1 MRLLQ
6 NKSYL
11 LFFVVALL
19 ARPLLW
25 AQPEFVENKGQ
36 WPEQVCFKTTLGAGT
51 LWTERD
57 ALTYTVYNPDEI
69 RTLHGASK
77 QEQTQ
82 ELHGHHY
89 RLKFLGSTGGA
100 PEFTHA
106 LPQRYHYFLGNN
118 PQHHARDCGVF
129 ARGNVSHVYPQV
141 DMVVYSSGNHL
152 KYDWIVQ
159 PGGNPDDI
167 RLSLEG
173 AEWQLRKSPEGVE
186 VVIETSVQT
195 IIEKQPFAYQLVN
208 GQMVEVPCDYRMRNN
223 VLSYEVGAYD
233 TSKPLVIDPEVAFS
247 TFIGSPANSWGF
259 TACDDSE
266 GNLIAGAAV
275 FAENYP
281 TTVGAFSSSFNGAA
295 ANYMDMAVSK
305 FSSDGSTLLYSTYIG
320 GSLQETPHSVV
331 VDSEDNIIL
340 FGATGSDDYPTLP
353 GAYQS
358 TFIGGP
364 SLSMQDFFV
373 SSHPNGCDM
382 FLAKFGIDGSLMA
395 STYVGGYGTDGLNYA
410 DQLFYNYGDAFRGE
424 VNVDENDNVI
434 IASVTRSQDF
444 P

>member
-1 MRLLQ
+1 MRLVQ

-11 LFFVVALL
+11 LFFIVALL

-36 WPEQVCFKTTLGAGT
+36 WPQQVCFKTTLGAGT

-69 RTLHGASK
+69 RTLHGVSK

-89 RLKFLGSTGGA
+89 RLKFLGATGGG

-106 LPQRYHYFLGNN
+106 LTQRYHYYLGNN
-118 PQHHARDCGVF
+118 AEHHARDCRVF

-141 DMVVYSSGNHL
+141 DLVVYSSGNHL
-152 KYDWIVQ
+152 KYDWIIQ
-159 PGGNPDDI
+159 PGGNPDVI
-167 RLSLEG
+167 RLAMEG
-173 AEWQLRKSPEGVE
+173 AAWQLRKSAEGVE

-195 IIEKQPFAYQLVN
+195 VIEKQPFAYQMVN
-208 GQMVEVPCDYRMRNN
+208 GQMVQVTCNYRMRNN
-223 VLSYEVGAYD
+223 VLSYDLGAYD
-233 TSKPLVIDPEVAFS
+233 TSKPLIIDPEVAFS

-259 TACDDSE
+259 TACDDSQ

-295 ANYMDMAVSK
+295 GNYMDMAVSK

-320 GSLQETPHSVV
+320 GSLQETPQSVV

-340 FGATGSDDYPTLP
+340 FGATGSADYPTMP

-358 TFIGGP
+358 AFIGGP
-364 SLSMQDFFV
+364 SLSMQDFFT
-373 SSHPNGCDM
+373 SSHPFGCDI
-382 FLAKFGIDGSLMA
+382 FLAKLGTDGSLMA
-395 STYVGGYGTDGLNYA
+395 STFVGG
-410 DQLFYNYGDAFRGE
+410 
-424 VNVDENDNVI
+424 
-434 IASVTRSQDF
+434 
-444 P
+444 